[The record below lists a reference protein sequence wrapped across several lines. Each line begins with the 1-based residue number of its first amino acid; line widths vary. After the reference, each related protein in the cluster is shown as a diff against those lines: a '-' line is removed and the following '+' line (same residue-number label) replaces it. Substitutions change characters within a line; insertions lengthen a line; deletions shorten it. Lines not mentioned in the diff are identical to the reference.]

1 MSTEPEN
8 DVTTSSSEVDAE
20 AEEEFSASSP
30 EVDEESLSGEAQRQR
45 AGAAAAYAAAQHSA
59 PPKPEPEP
67 GATEDQV
74 TTSSVAPSPEAE
86 VEAQAGQAFAV
97 GDDASVPEADAPSEL
112 DELTAKAQKADEYLL
127 LAQRTQADFEN
138 FRKRATRD
146 AALAQERGIAKLA
159 KELLPA
165 VDNLDRALQA
175 AATYGTAA
183 DPDAAA
189 GDAPTAAGKHESQL
203 IDGLKLVQAEVL
215 AALARVGIEPFSP
228 VGEPFDP
235 QHHEAVAQHQFED
248 QMPGTVV
255 EVYQQGFRYGE
266 VVLRPARVLVAA

>member
-1 MSTEPEN
+1 MTTEPEEE
-8 DVTTSSSEVDAE
+8 VTEAE
-20 AEEEFSASSP
+20 AQTASP
-30 EVDEESLSGEAQRQR
+30 EVETGLSDEESLSGGAQRQR

-59 PPKPEPEP
+59 PSKAETESGLAEDQVAEPLAEGDPGEPEP
-67 GATEDQV
+67 PVQLD
-74 TTSSVAPSPEAE
+74 
-86 VEAQAGQAFAV
+86 
-97 GDDASVPEADAPSEL
+97 L
-112 DELTAKAQKADEYLL
+112 DELAAKAEKADQYLL

-159 KELLPA
+159 RELLPA

-175 AATYGTAA
+175 AATYVIPAGA
-183 DPDAAA
+183 DADGDSSAEDGRAAAA
-189 GDAPTAAGKHESQL
+189 GNHEIQL

-235 QHHEAVAQHQFED
+235 QHHEAVAKHEFED
-248 QMPGTVV
+248 QAPGTVV
-255 EVYQQGFRYGE
+255 EVYQQGFRHGE
-266 VVLRPARVLVAA
+266 SVLRPARVLVAA